1 MKRILT
7 AAGAAGLMLGGA
19 AFAQTADDAF
29 GVWVNTRNKAESE
42 FYKCGD
48 DLCGKL
54 VKVPDGQKADNM
66 NPDPAKRSQPIVG
79 LVYMENFKKTGANKW
94 SGKAYNRMDGQSHPT
109 TLTVKNKNAIE
120 LTPCAPAGCVTFKL
134 TRVK

>member
-7 AAGAAGLMLGGA
+7 TASALTLVFSGA
-19 AFAQTADDAF
+19 AFAQTAEDAF
-29 GVWVNTRNKAESE
+29 GMWLNPRNKAESE
-42 FYKCGD
+42 FYKCGE

-66 NPDPAKRSQPIVG
+66 NPDPAKRGQPIVG
-79 LVYMENFKKTGANKW
+79 LVYMENFKKAGANKW
-94 SGKAYNRMDGQSHPT
+94 TGKAYNRMDGQSHPAT
-109 TLTVKNKNAIE
+109 VTVKNKNTLE
-120 LTPCAPAGCVTFKL
+120 FTPCAPAGCVTFKL